1 MVMRSSS
8 PGFGSRALAVL
19 LWMAVSAGGA
29 APALAAPPPD
39 IQRSV
44 RHYRVPEARV
54 QAADGQVLTLKR
66 ALSDGRPVVLS
77 FMFSSCL
84 TVCPITNQTL
94 VQFEALLGPERARV
108 HVVSMSIDPDHDTVS
123 RLADFARQTGASGSF
138 YTSDPGTSEA
148 IQRAFDVWRGDKMN
162 HQPVFLLARDPDK
175 DWVRLEGLV
184 SPRILM
190 KEYRALSLPPP

>member
-1 MVMRSSS
+1 M
-8 PGFGSRALAVL
+8 
-19 LWMAVSAGGA
+19 
-29 APALAAPPPD
+29 PD
-39 IQRSV
+39 AQ
-44 RHYRVPEARV
+44 V

-94 VQFEALLGPERARV
+94 VQFEEMLGPERARV

-123 RLADFARQTGASGSF
+123 RLAAFARQTGASGSF
-138 YTSDPGTSEA
+138 YTSDPGTSES
-148 IQRAFDVWRGDKMN
+148 IQRAFDAWRGDKMN
-162 HQPVFLLARDPDK
+162 HQPVFLLTRDPDK

-184 SPRILM
+184 SPKVLM
-190 KEYRALSLPPP
+190 KEFRALSVPPH